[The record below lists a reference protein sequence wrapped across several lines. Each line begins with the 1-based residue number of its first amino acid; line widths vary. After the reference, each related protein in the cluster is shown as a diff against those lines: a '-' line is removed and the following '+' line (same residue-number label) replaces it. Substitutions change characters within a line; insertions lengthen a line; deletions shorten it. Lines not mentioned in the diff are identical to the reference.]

1 MEAIKE
7 IKVAC
12 IGDSITAGY
21 GLANRAVESYPAVLQ
36 RMLGD
41 EYDVRNYGVSGTTV
55 LRNSPAAYANMEEW
69 VEALEFGADIV
80 IVELGGNDL
89 LPGNINCNES
99 SFSSDYDYLLESI
112 RAFSPKVSLYL
123 TSLTPIDVD
132 FSAGPGYLP
141 FWHNRIQELIT
152 EIARSHNATR
162 IDIFTPL
169 KMVMKE
175 GALLFP
181 DGIHPNNTGA
191 TIIAQSVYESIIKK

>member
-1 MEAIKE
+1 MEVRTPIK
-7 IKVAC
+7 IAC
-12 IGDSITAGY
+12 IGNSITAGY
-21 GLANRAVESYPAVLQ
+21 GLSDRTIESYPAVLQ

-41 EYDVRNYGVSGTTV
+41 VYDVRNYGVSGTTV

-80 IVELGGNDL
+80 SVELGGTDL
-89 LPGNINCNES
+89 IPGNINCNES
-99 SFSSDYDYLLESI
+99 RFSSDYDYLIESI

-169 KMVMKE
+169 EMGMKE
-175 GALLFP
+175 GVRLFP
-181 DGIHPNNTGA
+181 DGIHPNKTGA
-191 TIIAQSVYESIIKK
+191 TMIAQSVYESIIK